1 MKLKTLESSL
11 FEFAC
16 QELGAHSSNVRIIT
30 FVEAKSRGRHKFCI
44 ECGAPLPY
52 RAFYVRRDMY
62 TPVGLTL
69 ECRDCI
75 NAASLKLR
83 EKNKKKERPLGQ
95 TNFVHWPLKD
105 DAFIC
110 NNYFYATDKELA
122 RRLGRAESE
131 VKVHR
136 MNDLKL
142 RRNVTLDESLR
153 QRRSML
159 SQLRRLDNYV
169 NKR

>member
-69 ECRDCI
+69 ECKDCV
-75 NAASLKLR
+75 NAKSLKSR
-83 EKNKKKERPLGQ
+83 EKAKVKERPLGQ
-95 TNFVHWPLKD
+95 SNFVHWPLAD
-105 DAFIC
+105 DTFIC
-110 NNYFYATDKELA
+110 NNYYYATDKELA
-122 RRLGRAESE
+122 KRLGRAESE
-131 VKVHR
+131 VKFHR
-136 MNDLKL
+136 INDLHL
-142 RRNVTLDESLR
+142 RRHVALDESLR
-153 QRRSML
+153 QRRSIL
-159 SQLRRLDNYV
+159 SQLRRLDRCMKKN
-169 NKR
+169 